1 VNIAQ
6 FYVRVSRKSTT
17 AKHST
22 NVQPLVCLAAHHFS
36 VQFHCSPFHCFT
48 VSLFHSS
55 LFHPFTVTLH
65 CSPFAAHHCTLAQL
79 FTTVITRVF
88 HCQSRGISFS
98 QAVAGVRSNCVL
110 FSSDRV
116 CTQHH
121 STAYQGPLTE
131 KKVLL
136 IANSNELKNK

>member
-1 VNIAQ
+1 MNIAQ

-17 AKHST
+17 AKHSK

-36 VQFHCSPFHCFT
+36 VLFHCSPFHRFTALFTVCSTPLHVSTTFHNCNHSCFT
-48 VSLFHSS
+48 VR
-55 LFHPFTVTLH
+55 
-65 CSPFAAHHCTLAQL
+65 AAE
-79 FTTVITRVF
+79 FRY
-88 HCQSRGISFS
+88 S

-136 IANSNELKNK
+136 TANSNQLKNK